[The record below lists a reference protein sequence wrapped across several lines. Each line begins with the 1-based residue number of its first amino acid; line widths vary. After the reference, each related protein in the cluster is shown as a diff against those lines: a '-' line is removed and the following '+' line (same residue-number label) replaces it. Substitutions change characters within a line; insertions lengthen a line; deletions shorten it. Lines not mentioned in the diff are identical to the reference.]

1 LLLQFRYFGYAQV
14 MASERMMMAI
24 GALERA
30 ISNLEQQV
38 AAQPRPAPEVGLS
51 ATSASQAR
59 AALKSL
65 DQLITELK
73 VRTDG

>member
-1 LLLQFRYFGYAQV
+1 MHGR
-14 MASERMMMAI
+14 MASERMILAI

-30 ISNLEQQV
+30 IDNLEQQV
-38 AAQPRPAPEVGLS
+38 AAQPRSLPEPGLS
-51 ATSASQAR
+51 ASSASQAR

-73 VRTDG
+73 ARTDG